1 MTEVQPTPNPTLYER
16 MQSVPRG
23 VLYIILLVVTSVP
36 LFFSVV
42 VPTQPTNSTVD
53 FYQYM
58 MNIPQGSTIVLE
70 SDWTNS
76 TRGESLGQMEA
87 LLRLVMERDLKFV
100 LFSAADPQAP
110 QVARDVIVSINAERE
125 ALGLRTYRLWDDW
138 IDLGY
143 FPNLEGFANA
153 MVTDVRRAWAGRT
166 NPNNQGIPTNV
177 FQSPVLSKI
186 NSLGDFPLYINITG
200 SRTID
205 ILIERM
211 SGRVTLA
218 ALVTGVMAPE
228 TLVYYESRQLVGMI
242 GGLRGTVE
250 LETVMA
256 GGVNFREDGRVANPV
271 KNRPITPPLGGPV
284 SYGRGM
290 AYFLS
295 LQCAL
300 ALMIIAVVVG
310 NVGMIMARRAR
321 RRAR

>member
-1 MTEVQPTPNPTLYER
+1 MAEVQPKPKPTLYDR

-23 VLYIILLVVTSVP
+23 VLYLILLVVTSVP

-53 FYQYM
+53 FYQYV
-58 MNIPQGSTIVLE
+58 MNIPRGSTIVLE

-110 QVARDVIVSINAERE
+110 QVAR
-125 ALGLRTYRLWDDW
+125 DW

-256 GGVNFREDGRVANPV
+256 GGVNFRDDGKVANAV